1 MEYLRRKNS
10 IWQLYGLVIITIGIY
25 VFFILIG
32 NTIFTIM
39 GVIILLLF
47 SLLIIFSQWP
57 CNVEVVF
64 SNEFMVV
71 KHKITL
77 QSRKYLY
84 SDIKSVDYIYMKVMG
99 SRLIFKC
106 IDAENKSTQFAMYN
120 LDQELIEFVK
130 DNIATFKN
138 KIDLWYF

>member
-1 MEYLRRKNS
+1 
-10 IWQLYGLVIITIGIY
+10 
-25 VFFILIG
+25 
-32 NTIFTIM
+32 M

-120 LDQELIEFVK
+120 PDQELIEFVK

-138 KIDLWYF
+138 KIDL